1 MLGRIGGSFP
11 EQLVRA
17 AYDRQRSVRRAAVSA
32 LGSYDALER
41 FGSSSTR
48 GFAPDATSWTEAPA
62 GLGPLRVQRVR
73 WHVGLLDNLRL
84 HWRMVGRS
92 RFGAVVLL
100 SLPYT
105 ILFEVLWPILQIT
118 GYVLVVIMIVF
129 DLVAWEYAIALLLIV
144 LLLTQLQTAGAILTE
159 EIGFGRYRRR
169 DLVLIGGWALFET
182 FWYQPLSAIWRVW
195 ATLLWLFGRRPGWGQ
210 IPRGATLAEAPPA
223 VALETEPAPLPR

>member
-1 MLGRIGGSFP
+1 
-11 EQLVRA
+11 
-17 AYDRQRSVRRAAVSA
+17 
-32 LGSYDALER
+32 
-41 FGSSSTR
+41 
-48 GFAPDATSWTEAPA
+48 
-62 GLGPLRVQRVR
+62 
-73 WHVGLLDNLRL
+73 
-84 HWRMVGRS
+84 MVGRS
-92 RFGAVVLL
+92 RFGAVGLL

-105 ILFEVLWPILQIT
+105 ILFEVLRPILQIT